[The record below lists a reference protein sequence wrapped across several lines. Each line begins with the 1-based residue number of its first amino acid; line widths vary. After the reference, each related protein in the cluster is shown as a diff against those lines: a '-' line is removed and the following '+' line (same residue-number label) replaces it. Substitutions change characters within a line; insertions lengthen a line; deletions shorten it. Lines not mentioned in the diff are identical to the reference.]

1 MRQDQLLSNISL
13 CTRLVYSPI
22 KLFRSQFFNNDGIYF
37 KGLEER
43 DSHVLALFLIAT

>member
-1 MRQDQLLSNISL
+1 MCRLSNEARSAIVKYLSL
-13 CTRLVYSPI
+13 YKVGVLSH
-22 KLFRSQFFNNDGIYF
+22 QAFNNDGIYF